1 MELTKAEQYFDDLVR
16 TRRAAGRKTYG
27 KGLTHTDTEYNWD
40 RMALEEALDMG
51 QYLMAQNLRL
61 HDEIARLKKALRAQ
75 TLVAEANM
83 SSAASK
89 K

>member
-16 TRRAAGRKTYG
+16 ARRATGRKTYG
-27 KGLTHTDTEYNWD
+27 RGLTYTDTEYNWD

-61 HDEIARLKKALRAQ
+61 HDEINRLKKALQAQ
-75 TLVAEANM
+75 ALI
-83 SSAASK
+83 SSATK